1 MLTRTQVFDTLE
13 KMPEH
18 FSLDQLFDKLLF
30 INKVGIGLAQ
40 SENGQVNSKEEAK
53 QKLSKWLK

>member
-13 KMPEH
+13 KMPEQ

-30 INKVGIGLAQ
+30 INKVEIGLAQ
-40 SENGQVNSKEEAK
+40 SENRQVNTKEQAK